1 MKGKLLV
8 DFNSKD
14 ISIPKGT
21 EVNILEANVHLEGKM
36 CTFFEYSNM
45 ICITNAKDIEL
56 PIMVDTGVPNKL
68 MCRIED
74 LKLKEEKE
82 GRYTEESKLIKYA
95 ALKEWI

>member
-1 MKGKLLV
+1 MKGRLLI

-21 EVNILEANVHLEGKM
+21 EVNILEANVPLEGKM

-56 PIMVDTGVPNKL
+56 DTKIPEIIMN
-68 MCRIED
+68 R
-74 LKLKEEKE
+74 LKKQKDKEKSQ
-82 GRYTEESKLIKYA
+82 GKYTEESKLIKFA
-95 ALKEWI
+95 AIKEWI